1 MKLTREVDL
10 GEYIVVIE
18 YDDNGSGY
26 IKVTVNDE
34 LGDEI
39 EHIQIE
45 NDDDPEGIDEINPN
59 LN

>member
-1 MKLTREVDL
+1 MILTKKIDL
-10 GEYIVVIE
+10 GEYTVVIE

-26 IKVTVNDE
+26 IKVAINDE

-39 EHIQIE
+39 ENIE
-45 NDDDPEGIDEINPN
+45 ITNDDEEINPN

>member
-1 MKLTREVDL
+1 MKITKEIDL

-26 IKVTVNDE
+26 IKVAINDE
-34 LGDEI
+34 LGEEI
-39 EHIQIE
+39 EHIEIV
-45 NDDDPEGIDEINPN
+45 NDNNTEGKDDINPS

>member
-1 MKLTREVDL
+1 MILTKEVDL
-10 GEYIVVIE
+10 GEYKVVIE
-18 YDDNGSGY
+18 YDDGGSGY

-39 EHIQIE
+39 EHIAIE
-45 NDDDPEGIDEINPN
+45 NDDDPEGKDDVNPS

>member
-1 MKLTREVDL
+1 MEITKEIDL

-26 IKVTVNDE
+26 IKVAINDE
-34 LGDEI
+34 LGEEI
-39 EHIQIE
+39 EHIEIE
-45 NDDDPEGIDEINPN
+45 NDNNTEGKDDINPS